1 MPAVVPLPAS
11 NRPLF
16 GGAISVPVPT
26 SFIDASQLREVP
38 DHQEVFVDMNS
49 DSSFIVELLEAEQ
62 PGEDPVAA
70 ARRHFEQL
78 ASDNEVRPEDCRILA
93 VESLSNMMMAL
104 ERPGIRATVLFGT
117 QRIAKFNERGESA
130 MNTVGIMMGLVQLG
144 DVTTDVLITFNK
156 TLQFGRESSSL
167 LRFGDSAESGYEVS
181 LGRFADM
188 MRTPSKILAVPLAI
202 GTSSGSAG
210 GGGRAQGVVM
220 AESLRSLSRAS
231 SVLAA
236 ALASSASPLPRSGSS
251 PPRILP
257 PVVARRSV
265 GGMATMPAQ
274 TGAGAAEVLSMRR
287 EAVPAIPAQGAA
299 AGAQGGLS
307 LIAAGFEEDPFE
319 TSESDT
325 DSVPVGV
332 SAKQHTQSMQH
343 GRALPSGHGSQR
355 RPSKARQT
363 ATGSAAASDMGL
375 DLEEEIEASLFGTQ
389 EHVSQ
394 DREQPLVVL
403 ESAEAAKVNIKPR
416 KARNAQ
422 LTRIKVDGEVRQ
434 NPLLG
439 PPDNARTG
447 DLTTCSPLLS
457 VAAPAAESKVIDWDL
472 RARLAQ
478 LEQANS
484 QLKFDLRNRDKEIK
498 SLRKEMTAGITLAGT
513 EDAIAETISKAGA
526 GKDGKIIELA
536 KKARRLTVAYERE
549 KALNASLANQ
559 LKSESSQRKDQVT
572 SQHKAPTNG
581 EHDPQKDVGN
591 HTQVKSFKEKLAQ
604 PKQMSRKL
612 EEERMT
618 SMNLK
623 SELRLAQ
630 KALVQ
635 EIGEEV
641 PIQKILRGE
650 IGSWRGRSEQIA
662 LLKDK
667 VRDLSRKLASR
678 AAAPAGAGESD
689 REGSGAD
696 GREAIQRIE
705 QVRRVELDRLSA
717 ELEQVRQ
724 EHAESRTRCD
734 GLAARNRTLEREV
747 KDLKCKL
754 ARMLGKSE
762 TDDQLVRALQEQI
775 QRAKGENEPLYERLR
790 SLCAEQEDQIRTQAQ
805 RIDKLE
811 TEAAMLR
818 SEIQTARTAVV
829 AASQTAGTAVASA
842 ASNAADADAA
852 ATTIAGLT
860 STAAALRLEI
870 SELRALNCEL
880 AERADR
886 AAVAS
891 AERVKQQRPAKERDV
906 PGGRGRAG
914 ELQALQSKIEMLAD
928 ENESLRLSLRL
939 ATEAKTR
946 DLDTYKR
953 LLEETRA
960 MFESDIQA
968 IVQRAEATQPALASD
983 GKNM

>member
-188 MRTPSKILAVPLAI
+188 MR
-202 GTSSGSAG
+202 
-210 GGGRAQGVVM
+210 
-220 AESLRSLSRAS
+220 
-231 SVLAA
+231 
-236 ALASSASPLPRSGSS
+236 
-251 PPRILP
+251 
-257 PVVARRSV
+257 
-265 GGMATMPAQ
+265 
-274 TGAGAAEVLSMRR
+274 
-287 EAVPAIPAQGAA
+287 
-299 AGAQGGLS
+299 GGLS

-325 DSVPVGV
+325 DSVPVG
-332 SAKQHTQSMQH
+332 
-343 GRALPSGHGSQR
+343 
-355 RPSKARQT
+355 
-363 ATGSAAASDMGL
+363 
-375 DLEEEIEASLFGTQ
+375 LEEEIEASLFGTQ

-434 NPLLG
+434 NPLL
-439 PPDNARTG
+439 
-447 DLTTCSPLLS
+447 
-457 VAAPAAESKVIDWDL
+457 ESKVIDWDL

-641 PIQKILRGE
+641 PIQKI
-650 IGSWRGRSEQIA
+650 GSWRGRSEQIA

-775 QRAKGENEPLYERLR
+775 QRAKGENEPLH
-790 SLCAEQEDQIRTQAQ
+790 EQP
-805 RIDKLE
+805 
-811 TEAAMLR
+811 
-818 SEIQTARTAVV
+818 
-829 AASQTAGTAVASA
+829 
-842 ASNAADADAA
+842 
-852 ATTIAGLT
+852 
-860 STAAALRLEI
+860 
-870 SELRALNCEL
+870 
-880 AERADR
+880 
-886 AAVAS
+886 